1 MKEKIKVTAQQR
13 ANAIEARDV
22 MWPSVPSENVA
33 TWLVSWRTDSTH
45 EVPTCGTVACF
56 GGWCAW
62 WPSFQAQGVQA
73 CEHTGAPKLFGK
85 SCSHRDASN
94 ELFGTED
101 MLFPRGTHTADIGFS
116 GTDHMLVTTRLNW
129 LIKNSVVV
137 E

>member
-22 MWPSVPSENVA
+22 MWPSVPSKNVA
-33 TWLVSWRTDSTH
+33 TWLASWRKDSTH

-62 WPSFQAQGVQA
+62 WPSFQAQGVTA
-73 CEHTGAPKLFGK
+73 TPTGAPQLRDKQGAAVGK
-85 SCSHRDASN
+85 T
-94 ELFGTED
+94 LFGTED
-101 MLFPRGTHTADIGFS
+101 MFLIRGDHTADIGFT
-116 GTDHMLVTTRLNW
+116 GTDHILVTTRLNW

>member
-22 MWPSVPSENVA
+22 MWPSVPAENVA
-33 TWLVSWRTDSTH
+33 HSLYTWRVGEKGNDT
-45 EVPTCGTVACF
+45 PTCGSVACF

-62 WPSFQAQGVQA
+62 WPSFQAQGVTA
-73 CEHTGAPKLFGK
+73 TWTGAPQLRDKQGAAVGKTLFG
-85 SCSHRDASN
+85 
-94 ELFGTED
+94 ED
-101 MLFPRGTHTADIGFS
+101 SMFSVRGIHTADRNFR
-116 GTDHMLVTTRLNW
+116 GTSHELVTKRLNW